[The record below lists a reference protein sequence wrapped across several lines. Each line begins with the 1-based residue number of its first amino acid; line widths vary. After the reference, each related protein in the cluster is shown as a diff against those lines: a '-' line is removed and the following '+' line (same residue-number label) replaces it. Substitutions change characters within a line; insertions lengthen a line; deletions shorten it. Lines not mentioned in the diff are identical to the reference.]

1 LYTRGSESQQQLD
14 RKLCKQSIIQ
24 SHYSITL
31 FCCPVNPSILEALTG
46 RMNTEVRADKSI
58 HLESIYVHV
67 VQALSVF
74 SRLVTASTHT
84 SAHTCTYSKP
94 PAHFCSANGLHTTT

>member
-1 LYTRGSESQQQLD
+1 MQAEYNTISLQYYPLLLSSESQHIG
-14 RKLCKQSIIQ
+14 SI
-24 SHYSITL
+24 
-31 FCCPVNPSILEALTG
+31 PG

-58 HLESIYVHV
+58 PLESIYVHV